1 MSGEGFKI
9 LKLLKPADGLLS
21 SSDYLAEFEA
31 IVTVPRTAAPS
42 AGAVREPVGAVLS
55 TVTVRAALVVW
66 LPATSVVTTR
76 SW

>member
-1 MSGEGFKI
+1 MTWNCAEATPEAAS
-9 LKLLKPADGLLS
+9 
-21 SSDYLAEFEA
+21 AEFEA